1 MREGMHPAC
10 FYAMIDHGIHMRQEE
25 KDGINMANIITY
37 VVGHHLYLN
46 ITNRCT
52 NRCAFCIRDKDAG
65 IGHDLWLDHEPSAEE
80 IIAAIGMAEGYH
92 EVVFCGYG
100 EPLMRLPEVVAVS
113 AYLKSIGKKVR
124 VNTNGQA
131 DLFWGHSV
139 ASELKGLV
147 DAISISLNA
156 QSAVEYQNLCQ
167 SDYGEE
173 AFDAVLKFAA
183 SCVPVIPEV
192 ILSVVDVISE
202 EAIAQCRKLAE
213 AAGTTFRVRHLL
225 GK

>member
-1 MREGMHPAC
+1 
-10 FYAMIDHGIHMRQEE
+10 
-25 KDGINMANIITY
+25 MANQITY

-52 NRCAFCIRDKDAG
+52 NRCSFCVRDNGTG
-65 IGHDLWLDHEPSAEE
+65 IGHDLWLDREPSVDE
-80 IIAAIGMAEGYH
+80 IIAAIGTAEGYG

-113 AYLKSIGKKVR
+113 TYLKSIGKKVR

-139 ASELKGLV
+139 ANELKGLV
-147 DAISISLNA
+147 DAISISLNEENA
-156 QSAVEYQNLCQ
+156 QSYQNLCR

-192 ILSVVDVISE
+192 ILSVVDVISD
-202 EAIAQCRKLAE
+202 EAIAHCRQLAE

>member
-1 MREGMHPAC
+1 MR
-10 FYAMIDHGIHMRQEE
+10 REE
-25 KDGINMANIITY
+25 KDGIIMANIITY
-37 VVGHHLYLN
+37 VVGDHLYLN

-52 NRCAFCIRDKDAG
+52 NRCTFCIRDKDGG
-65 IGHDLWLDHEPSAEE
+65 IGQDLWLENEPSTEE
-80 IIAAIGMAEGYH
+80 IIAAIGTADGYD

-113 AYLKSIGKKVR
+113 AYLKRIGKKVR
-124 VNTNGQA
+124 INTNGQA
-131 DLFWGHSV
+131 DLFWGRSV
-139 ASELKGLV
+139 ANELKGLV
-147 DAISISLNA
+147 DAISISLNEENA
-156 QSAVEYQNLCQ
+156 QKYQALCL

-202 EAIAQCRKLAE
+202 EAIRHCRQLAE
-213 AAGTTFRVRHLL
+213 AAGATFRVRHLL
-225 GK
+225 GE

>member
-1 MREGMHPAC
+1 MS
-10 FYAMIDHGIHMRQEE
+10 
-25 KDGINMANIITY
+25 NIITY

-52 NRCAFCIRDKDAG
+52 NRCDFCIRDKDAG
-65 IGHDLWLDHEPSAEE
+65 IGQDLWLDHEPSTEE
-80 IIAAIGMAEGYH
+80 IIAAIGTADGYQ

-113 AYLKSIGKKVR
+113 AYLKRIGKKVR
-124 VNTNGQA
+124 INTNGQA
-131 DLFWGHSV
+131 DLFWGRPV
-139 ASELKGLV
+139 ANDLKGLV
-147 DAISISLNA
+147 DAISISLNEENA
-156 QSAVEYQNLCQ
+156 RKYQALCL

-202 EAIAQCRKLAE
+202 DAIRQCRKLAE
-213 AAGTTFRVRHLL
+213 ATGATFRVRHLM
-225 GK
+225 GE